1 MEISNPVV
9 NVRYYKE
16 TYSDQD
22 ISRLCKIAGL
32 SPDDVARFHEELEHF
47 AAICRWETSK
57 WATLPRSSDVA
68 RDLRRLTKRISRLD
82 DGLENLPDEAAHE
95 LRVAI
100 DKNNSFDFARSITGK
115 LSGGEPSLAI
125 SLPDDALPITG
136 LHLRISEFR
145 QLLAGLERATED
157 AISNLPKRRDGQL
170 RDYGLRIWMINIKAL
185 WERTTQAPFTRG
197 ITDSG
202 DPVTP
207 AACFCVAAF
216 HFISPDY
223 PKTRILWEM
232 RHRIRKS

>member
-1 MEISNPVV
+1 MQISNPVV
-9 NVRYYKE
+9 NAQYYKE

-22 ISRLCKIAGL
+22 ISELCIIGGL
-32 SPDDVARFHEELEHF
+32 SPDDMAKFREELEHF

-57 WATLPRSSDVA
+57 WADLPRSSEVA
-68 RDLRRLTKRISRLD
+68 RDLQRLIKRIDRLD
-82 DGLENLPDEAAHE
+82 DGLENLPDEAAYN

-100 DKNNSFDFARSITGK
+100 DKNNSFDFGRSITGK
-115 LSGGEPSLAI
+115 LPEDEPSLAI
-125 SLPDDALPITG
+125 PLPEDALPLKG
-136 LHLRISEFR
+136 LHLGVSEFR

-170 RDYGLRIWMINIKAL
+170 RDYGLRIWMINIKSL

-197 ITDSG
+197 TTDSG
-202 DPVTP
+202 DPVTA

-216 HFISPDY
+216 HLISPDY

-232 RHRIRKS
+232 RHRIRKP